1 MVKAGAVDKGMYLL
15 VKDAPHLV
23 VEREFVNPG
32 KGSAF
37 VRLKLK
43 NIRTGLVVRQV
54 NKSQESL
61 EDVEIDT
68 VAAQYLYEDADG
80 YVFMNLETYDQFT
93 VPLDGLEERRP
104 YLLDGETYQI
114 VVWDEKPLDV
124 KLPIKMALEVKDAP
138 HAERGDTATGA
149 TKVATTVTD
158 LKVKVPLFIKDG
170 DRIVVNTETGEYVER
185 SSQE

>member
-1 MVKAGAVDKGMYLL
+1 MIKAGAVDKGTYLL
-15 VKDAPHLV
+15 VKGAPHLV

-43 NIRTGLVVRQV
+43 NIQTGLVVRQV
-54 NKSQESL
+54 NKSQESV

-68 VAAQYLYEDADG
+68 VAAQYLYDEADG
-80 YVFMNLETYDQFT
+80 YVFMNLDTFDQFV
-93 VPLDGLEERRP
+93 VPIQGLEARRP
-104 YLLDGETYQI
+104 YLLDGETYQV
-114 VVWDEKPLDV
+114 VVWDEKPLDI
-124 KLPIKMALEVKDAP
+124 KLPIKMVLKVKDAP
-138 HAERGDTATGA
+138 HAERGDTATGV
-149 TKVATTVTD
+149 TKPATTMTG
-158 LKVKVPLFIKDG
+158 LTVKVPLFIKDG

>member
-15 VKDAPHLV
+15 VKGAPHLV

-43 NIRTGLVVRQV
+43 NIQTGLVVRQV

-68 VAAQYLYEDADG
+68 VAAQYLYDEGDG
-80 YVFMNLETYDQFT
+80 YVFMDLNTYDQFV
-93 VPLDGLEERRP
+93 VPQQGLEERRP
-104 YLLDGETYQI
+104 YLLEGETYQI
-114 VVWDEKPLDV
+114 VVWDERPLDI
-124 KLPIKMALEVKDAP
+124 KLPIKLVLEVKDAP

-149 TKVATTVTD
+149 TKIATTATD

-170 DRIVVNTETGEYVER
+170 DRIVVNTDTGEYVER
-185 SSQE
+185 SS

>member
-15 VKDAPHLV
+15 VKGTPHLV

-43 NIRTGLVVRQV
+43 HIQTGLVVRQV
-54 NKSQESL
+54 NKSQESV
-61 EDVEIDT
+61 EDVEIDA
-68 VAAQYLYEDADG
+68 VPAQYLYNDEDG
-80 YVFMNLETYDQFT
+80 YVFMDLNTFEQF
-93 VPLDGLEERRP
+93 VVSLKGLEERRP

-114 VVWDEKPLDV
+114 VVWDENPLDI
-124 KLPIKMALEVKDAP
+124 KLPIKMVLEVKDAP
-138 HAERGDTATGA
+138 HAERGDTATGV

-158 LKVKVPLFIKDG
+158 LKVKVPPFIKVG

-185 SSQE
+185 SS